1 MEKTIGVRPLIEADG
16 VTKRYDGFTLNVVS
30 LTVEPGQA
38 VGFIGQNGAGKS
50 TTIKALLGLIGI
62 DGGEARVLGV
72 PARDLRGAFSSVKED
87 IGVVFDTVSMPP
99 HLKIGEVEKL
109 MAAAYAAW
117 DASAFDRYL
126 DLFGLDRSKEVK
138 GLSRGMGMKL
148 SLACALSHDPRVLI
162 LDEATAGLDPM
173 AREEVL
179 DLLREFV
186 AVEDDAGNPCHGIL
200 MSSHIT
206 SDLERIADEVVCIDE
221 GRVVFALASEF
232 VAVEDDAG
240 NPCHGILM
248 SSHIT
253 SDLERIADEVVCIDE
268 GRVVFALAK
277 DEICD
282 AMGIAR
288 CRAADVDA
296 LASSALA
303 GSGLRALRNEYGVD
317 VLVPDRFA
325 FASAFPQIPCDRT
338 TIDDYMMLM
347 LKGEVLPRGGS
358 ESRGGER

>member
-16 VTKRYDGFTLNVVS
+16 VTKRYDGFTLSAVS
-30 LTVEPGQA
+30 LTVEPGQV

-72 PARDLRGAFSSVKED
+72 PARDLRGASSSVKED

-126 DLFGLDRSKEVK
+126 DLFRLDRSKEVK

-221 GRVVFALASEF
+221 GRVVFALA
-232 VAVEDDAG
+232 
-240 NPCHGILM
+240 
-248 SSHIT
+248 
-253 SDLERIADEVVCIDE
+253 
-268 GRVVFALAK
+268 K

-303 GSGLRALRNEYGVD
+303 CSGLRALRNEYGVD

-325 FASAFPQIPCDRT
+325 FASAFPQIPCDRM

-358 ESRGGER
+358 ASRGGER